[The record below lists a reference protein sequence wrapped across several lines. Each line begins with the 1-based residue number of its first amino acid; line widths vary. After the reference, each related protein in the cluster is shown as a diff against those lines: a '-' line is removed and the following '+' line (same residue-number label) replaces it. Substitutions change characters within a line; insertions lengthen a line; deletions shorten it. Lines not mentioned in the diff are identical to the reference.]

1 MKVCLKLVLIKPQSY
16 KQTKKYLNVF
26 CCKLLCKCGL
36 RLALLLTF
44 YYFIY
49 NLISNR
55 LLYAYYFVNM
65 IAPSGGK
72 TGDRENCWVACWRT
86 NLLAPQLNLMVYID
100 GHSLN
105 QVSGAIL
112 DGVKLI
118 CTYSLVTKIDLS
130 H

>member
-1 MKVCLKLVLIKPQSY
+1 MKLVLIKPQSY
-16 KQTKKYLNVF
+16 KQTKKDLNLF

-44 YYFIY
+44 YTFIY

-65 IAPSGGK
+65 MHHRCKNGGWGK
-72 TGDRENCWVACWRT
+72 LLGS
-86 NLLAPQLNLMVYID
+86 LLADQSFSTRAQSDGIID

-118 CTYSLVTKIDLS
+118 RTYSFVTKIDLL